1 MRRANWISLIGI
13 FVVAFGGLALTLVAG
28 NSPQLGLDLQ
38 GGASVV
44 LQPKEQVPSDVL
56 DQTISIIRNRVDAL
70 GVAEPDITRQ
80 GNSVLVQL
88 PGVRDQQRALDLV
101 GQTAEL
107 RFRPVLQP
115 VPPDESTP
123 VQTVPPVSTTVAG
136 DTSTT
141 VADATATSAPGTTV
155 APATTAPPVGSG
167 ERGVPRQAPDTTA
180 PPATTAE
187 PTTTA
192 TTAAGDTA
200 ATTSPGIT
208 VPTTPR
214 DDDVADQVVVLPQL
228 DENGDVV
235 SRLQLGPAALTGSGV
250 SSARATFE
258 QGEWLVRVEF
268 TGDGIDAFNA
278 LAAQCYQASDPTVC
292 PSGQIAITLDGEVQ
306 SAPTVQ
312 APEFQRDQVQ
322 ISGSFDEQSAKDL
335 ALVLRYGALPV
346 QLEPQTVQ
354 TVSATLGKDSLH
366 AGIIAGLV
374 GLLLVI
380 AYMTLYYRWL
390 GPVVLLGLMV
400 SGSLLYTIIAFL
412 GETQGLALT
421 LAGVT
426 GIIVSI
432 GVTVDSYV
440 VYFERLKDD
449 VRSGKSMRSSAERGF
464 SNAYRTIL
472 AADGASLIGAVLLYL
487 LTVGSVR
494 GFAFFLG
501 LATLLDMIVAYFYT
515 RPMVILLSRTKRFS
529 GTHVMG
535 VTSGEAAVSA
545 GRAPVGAAR

>member
-1 MRRANWISLIGI
+1 MRRSNWISLIGI
-13 FVVAFGGLALTLVAG
+13 FVVAFGGLALTLLAG

-88 PGVRDQQRALDLV
+88 PGVKDQQRALDLV

-107 RFRPVLQP
+107 RFRPVLQQ

-123 VQTVPPVSTTVAG
+123 VQTVPPVSSTVVG

-141 VADATATSAPGTTV
+141 AVDTTATGAPDTTV
-155 APATTAPPVGSG
+155 APTTTVPPVGSG
-167 ERGVPRQAPDTTA
+167 NRGVPRQAPTTTPPTSAA
-180 PPATTAE
+180 PPTS
-187 PTTTA
+187 TA
-192 TTAAGDTA
+192 TTAPGDTT

-208 VPTTPR
+208 IPTTLR

-322 ISGSFDEQSAKDL
+322 ISGSFDQQSAKDL

-366 AGIIAGLV
+366 AGLIAGLV
-374 GLLLVI
+374 GLLLVVV
-380 AYMTLYYRWL
+380 YMTLYYRWL

-535 VTSGEAAVSA
+535 VTSGEAVTSA
-545 GRAPVGAAR
+545 SPAPVGAAR